1 MQETDSSVRNKED
14 FMKTFVYTK
23 EEIKRLEQTTMD
35 HEQMDAFT
43 LMKRAA
49 KRLFEYSVKHTSIEK
64 HSKIL
69 VICGPGNNGGDA
81 FLLAHLLATEDYQ
94 VRCVKVGPKHKGSHA
109 HMRAFDIAQETLPI
123 TFIEE
128 VLNIEFLYEELK
140 TCDVVI
146 DGLFGV
152 GINRPITSPFKETI
166 VQINLS
172 RKPCL
177 SIDIPSGVNADNGL
191 IQGEAVKATHTM
203 IVGAYKPGNLLGDAL
218 DTHGALTLAPIG
230 LKNDKVN
237 SKQFQSLEDFNVSI
251 GSRKHNTHKYDYGQI
266 MIIGGSPDMPGAPHL
281 SGLAALRTGSG
292 LVRIA
297 LDQATKAV
305 VSPVHYE
312 LTYHTY
318 DTPNELLDKL
328 KKTSSIIYGIGMGEI
343 DNQEA
348 FLTALIH
355 KKIPIVID
363 GDGLKVLKKIIWDFP
378 NSLEHVIIMP
388 HVGEMAR
395 LLDQTSK
402 EILNDPL
409 KAVTSLTSKTNMTIA
424 LKGPATIIANRD
436 NVTFIQAKNP
446 GLATAGSG
454 DTLAGITASLLG
466 RHMVPFDAL
475 RLSVVL
481 HSKAGLYAS
490 KALGEESLI
499 ASDIITYLPHAFKD
513 IKKH

>member
-1 MQETDSSVRNKED
+1 
-14 FMKTFVYTK
+14 
-23 EEIKRLEQTTMD
+23 
-35 HEQMDAFT
+35 
-43 LMKRAA
+43 
-49 KRLFEYSVKHTSIEK
+49 
-64 HSKIL
+64 
-69 VICGPGNNGGDA
+69 
-81 FLLAHLLATEDYQ
+81 
-94 VRCVKVGPKHKGSHA
+94 
-109 HMRAFDIAQETLPI
+109 
-123 TFIEE
+123 
-128 VLNIEFLYEELK
+128 
-140 TCDVVI
+140 
-146 DGLFGV
+146 
-152 GINRPITSPFKETI
+152 
-166 VQINLS
+166 
-172 RKPCL
+172 
-177 SIDIPSGVNADNGL
+177 
-191 IQGEAVKATHTM
+191 
-203 IVGAYKPGNLLGDAL
+203 
-218 DTHGALTLAPIG
+218 
-230 LKNDKVN
+230 
-237 SKQFQSLEDFNVSI
+237 
-251 GSRKHNTHKYDYGQI
+251 
-266 MIIGGSPDMPGAPHL
+266 MPGAPHL